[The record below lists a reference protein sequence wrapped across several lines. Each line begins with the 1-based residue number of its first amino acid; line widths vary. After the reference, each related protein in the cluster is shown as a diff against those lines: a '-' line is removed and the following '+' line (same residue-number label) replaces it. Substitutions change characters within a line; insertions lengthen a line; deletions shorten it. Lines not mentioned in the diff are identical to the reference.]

1 MEVMKEVDS
10 MEVKLE
16 VMINVLEEVIV
27 KVIMHWWWKRESG
40 VEVENH

>member
-16 VMINVLEEVIV
+16 VIIIVLEEVIV
-27 KVIMHWWWKRESG
+27 KVITHWWWKRESG
-40 VEVENH
+40 VK

>member
-27 KVIMHWWWKRESG
+27 KVITHWWWKRESG